1 MSCTAQAARSRDE
14 RAPLADPGL
23 DGVAIR
29 SDIAGRLNRICAEQL
44 ARPAKQCAYFVQ
56 LLLEPGISHM
66 LKLLRPGYSH
76 NSPLRANTEAGQTVK
91 LSLPLMTVG
100 LAGGDLRSEYGAA
113 APPES
118 YPRIPQDSG
127 FQRSGRL
134 HAVGDGWAV
143 ACRAVDSYR

>member
-14 RAPLADPGL
+14 RGPLADPGL

-76 NSPLRANTEAGQTVK
+76 NSPLWANTELIKQ
-91 LSLPLMTVG
+91 
-100 LAGGDLRSEYGAA
+100 
-113 APPES
+113 
-118 YPRIPQDSG
+118 
-127 FQRSGRL
+127 
-134 HAVGDGWAV
+134 
-143 ACRAVDSYR
+143 

>member
-76 NSPLRANTEAGQTVK
+76 NSPLRANTEASQTVE
-91 LSLPLMTVG
+91 LSLP
-100 LAGGDLRSEYGAA
+100 
-113 APPES
+113 
-118 YPRIPQDSG
+118 
-127 FQRSGRL
+127 
-134 HAVGDGWAV
+134 
-143 ACRAVDSYR
+143 